1 MATASSVMM
10 RHWVMLRLVPSDP
23 SRITTTE
30 LRRGIEDHTR
40 EDVHVR
46 SIQRDLEKLQDVF
59 PDLKSDKRS
68 NPYGWYWRKGA
79 ERIEFPSMDGYTALT
94 FRLVEQY
101 IASLMPPSAH
111 RELKSYFTRAGTV
124 LAQLADSPLARWQDQ
139 VRVIPRDIRHHLPK
153 IPDSI
158 THPVYDAL
166 LRGRRLK
173 VSYRSLGRETTGD
186 PYELNPLGL
195 VVSNHVYYLV
205 ATAWGY
211 DDIRQY
217 ALHRMRKA
225 EILPIPALKPK
236 GFSLDRYIA
245 TGAFD
250 VLVTITSLKLKMRMT
265 AALARHLE
273 EAPLSQDQKV
283 INESAGTKLI
293 TATVQDSNQ
302 LRWWL
307 LSQGD
312 QLEVLAPKGLRA
324 EIAQTLRE
332 AFNQYNPL

>member
-1 MATASSVMM
+1 VATVSGVLI
-10 RHWVMLRLVPSDP
+10 RHWAMLRLVPSDP
-23 SRITTTE
+23 GRITTTE
-30 LRRGIEDHTR
+30 LQRGIEDHTR
-40 EDVHVR
+40 EKVHVR

-59 PDLKSDKRS
+59 PDLKSDTRN

-101 IASLMPPSAH
+101 IASLMPPSAR

-124 LAQLADSPLARWQDQ
+124 LAQIADSPLARWQDQ

-153 IPDSI
+153 IPESI
-158 THPVYDAL
+158 SHPVYDAL
-166 LRGRRLK
+166 LRGQRLK
-173 VSYRSLGRETTGD
+173 VNYLPLGRETAGE

-211 DDIRQY
+211 EDIRQY

-245 TGAFD
+245 SGAFD
-250 VLVTITSLKLKMRMT
+250 VLVTNAPVKLKLRMS
-265 AALARHLE
+265 AELARHLE
-273 EAPLSQDQKV
+273 EAPLSDDQAVKV
-283 INESAGTKLI
+283 ETADTKLI
-293 TATVQDSNQ
+293 SATVQDSNQ
-302 LRWWL
+302 LRWWI
-307 LSQGD
+307 LSQGE
-312 QLEVLAPKGLRA
+312 QLEVLAPKSLRA
-324 EIAQTLRE
+324 EIARTLK
-332 AFNQYNPL
+332 ATAKLYA

>member
-1 MATASSVMM
+1 MATASGVMM
-10 RHWVMLRLVPSDP
+10 RHWVMLRLVPNDP
-23 SRITTTE
+23 GRITTTE

-101 IASLMPPSAH
+101 IANLMPPSAQ
-111 RELKSYFTRAGTV
+111 RELKGYFTRAGTV

-153 IPDSI
+153 IPESI

-166 LRGRRLK
+166 LKGKRLK
-173 VSYRSLGRETTGD
+173 VTYLPLGRESAGD

-211 DDIRQY
+211 EDIRQY

-245 TGAFD
+245 SGAFD
-250 VLVTITSLKLKMRMT
+250 VLVTDAPLKLKLRMT
-265 AALARHLE
+265 VALARHLE
-273 EAPLSQDQKV
+273 EAPLSEDQTVK
-283 INESAGTKLI
+283 EDPAGAKLI
-293 TATVQDSNQ
+293 SATVQDSNQ
-302 LRWWL
+302 LRWWI
-307 LSQGD
+307 LSQGE
-312 QLEVLAPKGLRA
+312 QLEVLAPKELRK
-324 EIAQTLRE
+324 EIARTLKESAR
-332 AFNQYNPL
+332 QYA